1 MCPGLSWVPS
11 LVEHKSSSRELT
23 VRKIRSDSHKNYEE
37 SKIASF
43 FIGQPGSLPSLTF
56 YKHYQHLH
64 CQEQQQ

>member
-43 FIGQPGSLPSLTF
+43 LIGQPGKT
-56 YKHYQHLH
+56 
-64 CQEQQQ
+64 